1 MRKPKHGS
9 TFLRYSEILRVI
21 GQYIERANLSEIRI
35 LETDEGLVLQGVVMQ
50 GEHAGERDTYQLT
63 PEDIAALFEDGQAMR
78 GRKF

>member
-9 TFLRYSEILRVI
+9 SYMRYSEILRVI
-21 GQYIERANLSEIRI
+21 GQYIERANLNEVRI

-50 GEHAGERDTYQLT
+50 GEHAGERDTYQLS

-78 GRKF
+78 GRKI